1 MIIWWNKV
9 IQFIIFL
16 SVEEIIIIIFI
27 ISLSALST
35 LSTLSALPTLATL
48 VAASTLSRDFHF
60 NITVRQSIKQQV
72 CCQLFVLI
80 TSHVSLGCFEF
91 TESQSCQS
99 LNWLLLFL
107 GHHDGPWGSLVLL
120 CWDVFKVPKIFTVTL
135 LHYQSLECFWVWCNK
150 LN

>member
-1 MIIWWNKV
+1 
-9 IQFIIFL
+9 
-16 SVEEIIIIIFI
+16 
-27 ISLSALST
+27 
-35 LSTLSALPTLATL
+35 L

-80 TSHVSLGCFEF
+80 TSHVGLGCFEF

-107 GHHDGPWGSLVLL
+107 GDHDGPWGSLVLL
-120 CWDVFKVPKIFTVTL
+120 CWDVFKVSKIFTVTL
-135 LHYQSLECFWVWCNK
+135 LHYQSLECLWVWCNK
-150 LN
+150 LD